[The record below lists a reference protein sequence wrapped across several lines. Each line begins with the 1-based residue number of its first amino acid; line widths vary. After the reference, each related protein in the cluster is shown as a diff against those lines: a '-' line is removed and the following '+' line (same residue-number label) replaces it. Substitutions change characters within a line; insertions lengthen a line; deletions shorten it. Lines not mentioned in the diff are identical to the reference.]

1 MTSHS
6 MTRSKVLLALLI
18 AAWSAGCVTRA
29 DYEKVRRE
37 QQEMRA
43 LLADTQVAVDKL
55 NRRVDT
61 VQTGAND
68 QKAGGPAVKG
78 LERRVAALEAQVGT
92 MAQVKTTAPIE
103 MTTPPPPQAG
113 GGGGLPSP
121 HTEAAPIAMRR
132 EDERLRGG
140 TVDETYKNG
149 LQLYRDGQAPRA
161 IDQLRQFLRGAKSS
175 DLADNAQYWIGESYY
190 NTKDYNRAIIEL
202 NEVLLKYPQG
212 DQVPGA
218 LLALATAFADSGD
231 KIDARLILQKLIS
244 DHPKSEEAEIGRR
257 QMQALAE

>member
-1 MTSHS
+1 MF
-6 MTRSKVLLALLI
+6 RSPFAVAPLVL
-18 AAWSAGCVTRA
+18 SVVVAGCATRA

-43 LLADTQVAVDKL
+43 LLADTQVSVDKM
-55 NRRVDT
+55 NRRLDT
-61 VQTGAND
+61 LQ
-68 QKAGGPAVKG
+68 AGIDDRRGSGTAVKG
-78 LERRVAALEAQVGT
+78 LERRVATLEAQIGGL
-92 MAQVKTTAPIE
+92 AQSQ
-103 MTTPPPPQAG
+103 PPPIPVETPGTVAPVAG
-113 GGGGLPSP
+113 IPSP
-121 HTEAAPIAMRR
+121 HTEAAVIAMRR
-132 EDERLRGG
+132 EDERLRAGG
-140 TVDETYKNG
+140 VDETYRNG
-149 LQLYRDGQAPRA
+149 LQLYREGQAPRA
-161 IDQLRQFLRGAKSS
+161 IEQLRQYLRTSRGS
-175 DLADNAQYWIGESYY
+175 DLADNAQYFIGEAYY

-257 QMQALAE
+257 QMQALSE

>member
-1 MTSHS
+1 MRRFALASLI
-6 MTRSKVLLALLI
+6 LLA
-18 AAWSAGCVTRA
+18 AGCATRA

-61 VQTGAND
+61 VQTGID
-68 QKAGGPAVKG
+68 DRRGGGTAVKG
-78 LERRVAALEAQVGT
+78 LEKRVATLEAQIGAIAEARLPLPVETPPVGT
-92 MAQVKTTAPIE
+92 TTTTTAG
-103 MTTPPPPQAG
+103 AG
-113 GGGGLPSP
+113 VPSP
-121 HTEAAPIAMRR
+121 HTEAAVIALRR
-132 EDERLRGG
+132 ETERINAGG
-140 TVDETYKNG
+140 VDESYRNA
-149 LQLYRDGQAPRA
+149 LQLYREGQAPRA
-161 IDQLRQFLRGAKSS
+161 IEQLRQFLRSSRGS

-257 QMQALAE
+257 QMQALTE